1 MPAIAARLLFLA
13 LLLPFSLPAF
23 ALEDTPQN
31 REQQADRYLQAVPP
45 QSMMG
50 DMSAKMAET
59 LPEEQRDEFKTLM
72 TKYLDIGRVT
82 VAIRAAMVKTFTA
95 GELQALADF
104 YGSDVGKAAMAKM
117 GTYMSEVM
125 PATMKE
131 VQAALG
137 KAQQEAH
144 KGHPD
149 LDAQDQGK
157 QEN

>member
-82 VAIRAAMVKTFTA
+82 VAIKAAMVKTFTA
-95 GELQALADF
+95 DELQALADF

-149 LDAQDQGK
+149 LGAQDKEK

>member
-1 MPAIAARLLFLA
+1 
-13 LLLPFSLPAF
+13 
-23 ALEDTPQN
+23 
-31 REQQADRYLQAVPP
+31 
-45 QSMMG
+45 
-50 DMSAKMAET
+50 
-59 LPEEQRDEFKTLM
+59 
-72 TKYLDIGRVT
+72 
-82 VAIRAAMVKTFTA
+82 
-95 GELQALADF
+95 
-104 YGSDVGKAAMAKM
+104 MAKM

-149 LDAQDQGK
+149 LDAQDKEK